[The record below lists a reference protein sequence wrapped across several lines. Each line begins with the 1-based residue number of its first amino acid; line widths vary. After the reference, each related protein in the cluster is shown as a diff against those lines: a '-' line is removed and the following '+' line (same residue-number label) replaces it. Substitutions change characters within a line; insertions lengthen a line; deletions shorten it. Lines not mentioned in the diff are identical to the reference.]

1 MCHCKFS
8 SANIICA
15 PRGNA
20 ETLRM
25 SLLSRQ
31 KLPLRRR
38 EEGTAREEKKVRGE
52 GKSGGITIERSGEKT
67 EKEEEE
73 EEIRREW

>member
-1 MCHCKFS
+1 
-8 SANIICA
+8 
-15 PRGNA
+15 
-20 ETLRM
+20 M

-67 EKEEEE
+67 EKRGGGGGDQKRVV
-73 EEIRREW
+73 RRENARGAEGEEVLPESS